1 MILLCD
7 CENANQT
14 IADLA
19 WMRNQQTIEAA
30 VKHEKKIRKE
40 DVYNAHAE
48 SMVKL
53 YIDNL
58 FRDQ

>member
-1 MILLCD
+1 
-7 CENANQT
+7 
-14 IADLA
+14 
-19 WMRNQQTIEAA
+19 MRNQQTIEAA
-30 VKHEKKIRKE
+30 VKHEKTIRKE